1 MAAHLLGLQR
11 TIGNAAVARYVPNLE
26 DSSVAPAPAPDV
38 IRDSRDPRL
47 RPAVPHLPR
56 GAEVPGIVVCYAAGV
71 DDLLDIEHH
80 WIEMGDESYGWWP
93 GEDVG
98 ASAGV
103 GIGVPGVINGTTLPR
118 TRGTAT
124 RDPHHGD
131 PAQRFAVRVTTGD
144 YPTDPAAATA
154 TAAARIRAFAH
165 DFSGNYTWNPAGSDC
180 HEFVEEALLA
190 AGLEPR
196 R

>member
-1 MAAHLLGLQR
+1 MAAHLLSLQR

-26 DSSVAPAPAPDV
+26 DSSVGPAPAPDV

-71 DDLLDIEHH
+71 DDLLDVEHH

-93 GEDVG
+93 SEDVG
-98 ASAGV
+98 ASRGRRDRRAG
-103 GIGVPGVINGTTLPR
+103 R
-118 TRGTAT
+118 
-124 RDPHHGD
+124 H
-131 PAQRFAVRVTTGD
+131 QRHD
-144 YPTDPAAATA
+144 AAAHPRHRHA
-154 TAAARIRAFAH
+154 RSPPRRSGAALRGAGDDRRLPDRPGRGDGHRRRAHPRLRAR
-165 DFSGNYTWNPAGSDC
+165 FSGNYTWNPAGSDC